1 VFADNIISE
10 LWEKWL
16 LLSTLGA
23 VCCVARGN
31 TQHILRSA
39 GGEALLQGIFAEVLA
54 VITADGYQQRPAVTA
69 KIYETLN
76 NPDAAMTSSMYRDLT
91 QGYDIEAD
99 QIIGDLLARG
109 ARHAVATPLL
119 NAVYVNLQVYL
130 QTR

>member
-1 VFADNIISE
+1 M
-10 LWEKWL
+10 
-16 LLSTLGA
+16 
-23 VCCVARGN
+23 
-31 TQHILRSA
+31 
-39 GGEALLQGIFAEVLA
+39 
-54 VITADGYQQRPAVTA
+54 ITADGYQQRPAVTA

-91 QGYDIEAD
+91 RGYDIEAD
-99 QIIGDLLARG
+99 QIIGFAFARR